1 MSVPFDPHQ
10 ELVFILARAEGP
22 WGMVELRLAL
32 DTAATGT
39 VLSAD
44 WLTSLGYDLTVASE
58 YRQMTTGSGV
68 ERVARLPVKKLLALG
83 HERTNF
89 PVVAYN
95 LPPSSGIDGLLGLDF
110 LRGHTLTLD
119 FANGLITLV

>member
-10 ELVFILARAEGP
+10 ELIFILARAEGP
-22 WGMVELRLAL
+22 WGMIELRFAL

-39 VLSAD
+39 VMNAD
-44 WLTSLGYDLTVASE
+44 WLTSLGYDPATASE
-58 YRQMTTGSGV
+58 YLQMTTGSSV
-68 ERVARLPVKKLLALG
+68 ERVARLPVQKLQALG

-89 PVVAYN
+89 PVVAHN

-110 LRGHTLTLD
+110 LRGLSLTLD